1 MKESLNLIWFKRD
14 LRWQDHEPLKL
25 AIEAGTPLLGLFI
38 FEDFYQQD
46 PSWSLRHWQAQY
58 HSLVDMQA
66 SNKTA
71 FQEILVLE
79 GNSVAIFEKLVRNY
93 GIKSVYSYQESG
105 ESLSYQQDKKLVKL
119 FQSQSISWLEYEQN
133 GVQRG
138 RRNRINW
145 DENWRKF
152 MNQELDRPALD
163 HWPKVSPDLKA
174 AIKDSFGI
182 SVHLQKRLK
191 EWPNNF
197 QPIGES
203 LAHKRLNYYLDM
215 HAYKNYGAH
224 IGLAKASRSTCSRLS
239 PFIAWGNLSLRQIYQ
254 KSMAGLENSPY
265 RRDLRAFISRLH
277 WHSHF
282 IQKFEMEVSM
292 EFKNLNPAFN
302 SLERV
307 EQPELIEAWKNG
319 QTGYP
324 LIDAGIHAVKETGYL
339 NFRMR
344 AVLVSFLCHQLWQDW
359 QAGAA
364 YLAQQFLDYIP
375 GIHYPQF
382 QMQNG
387 STGINTIRIYNPVKQ
402 SLEKDPDAH
411 FIDDWVPALREL
423 PLAFKHQPW
432 LMTKMEQSFY
442 NFELGR
448 DYPKRVIDINQSG
461 AKARDI
467 LWAFCKTE
475 AVRRE
480 NQRILIRHTTAIRDP
495 KLRSKKII
503 QP

>member
-25 AIEAGTPLLGLFI
+25 AIEEGLPLLGLFI

-46 PSWSLRHWQAQY
+46 PSWSLRHWQSQY

-79 GNSVAIFEKLVRNY
+79 GNSVEIFEKLARDY
-93 GIKSVYSYQESG
+93 SIKTIYSYQETG
-105 ESLSYQQDKKLVKL
+105 EALSYERDRKLAKL
-119 FQSQSISWLEYEQN
+119 FHSLSISWQECEQN
-133 GVQRG
+133 AVQRG
-138 RRNRINW
+138 RSNRINW
-145 DENWRKF
+145 DENWRSF
-152 MNQELDRPALD
+152 MHKKLDKPAINN
-163 HWPKVSPDLKA
+163 WPTVSLDLKLA
-174 AIKDSFGI
+174 LKESYGI
-182 SVHLQKRLK
+182 SSHLQKRLK
-191 EWPNNF
+191 NWPSNF
-197 QPIGES
+197 QPVGES
-203 LAHKRLNYYLDM
+203 AGHKRLNHYLN
-215 HAYKNYGAH
+215 HHTYKNYGAH
-224 IGLAKASRSTCSRLS
+224 IGMAQASRSSCSRLS
-239 PFIAWGNLSLRQIYQ
+239 PFLAWGNLSLRQIYQ
-254 KSMAGLENSPY
+254 RAMAELENSSYP
-265 RRDLRAFISRLH
+265 RDLRAFISRLH

-282 IQKFEMEVSM
+282 IQKFEMEHSM
-292 EFKNLNPAFN
+292 EFENLNPAFN
-302 SLERV
+302 SLKRE
-307 EQPELIEAWKNG
+307 ENTELIAAWKDG

-324 LIDAGIHAVKETGYL
+324 LIDAGIEAVKETGYL

-364 YLAQQFLDYIP
+364 FLAQQFLDYIP

-411 FIDDWVPALREL
+411 FINDWLPALRDL

-432 LMTKMEQSFY
+432 LMTEMELSFY

-448 DYPKRVIDINQSG
+448 DYPERIININQSG
-461 AKARDI
+461 AQARDI
-467 LWAFCKTE
+467 LWAFRKTE
-475 AVRRE
+475 AVRQE
-480 NQRILIRHTTAIRDP
+480 NQRILYRHTTAIRDP
-495 KLRSKKII
+495 KLRTKKII